1 MENALL
7 TSLGLAAPAG
17 LNAYLPLLILA
28 LADRFSNPITLNA
41 PYDLLGSSWGIL
53 IITVLLTV

>member
-1 MENALL
+1 MESALL

-28 LADRFSNPITLNA
+28 LADRFSNAITLNE
-41 PYDLLGSSWGIL
+41 PYDLLGS
-53 IITVLLTV
+53 